1 MLQVTH
7 DRNDLKMEEQNIICG
22 ALELHK
28 KTVGEVMTK
37 LDDVYMLSID
47 RNLDFDTIN
56 EIMQQGEWL
65 GDGGSEGEAR
75 RDFLNF
81 HVSDSYVLTGKKHE
95 LKTICLKRIC
105 REHLSIRYCFP

>member
-1 MLQVTH
+1 MSVFLAVLQVTH
-7 DRNDLKMEEQNIICG
+7 DHNDLKMEEQNIICG

-37 LDDVYMLSID
+37 LEDVYMLSVD

-65 GDGGSEGEAR
+65 AGTD
-75 RDFLNF
+75 
-81 HVSDSYVLTGKKHE
+81 KKGAAASRSVHN
-95 LKTICLKRIC
+95 TPRC
-105 REHLSIRYCFP
+105 

>member
-1 MLQVTH
+1 MSVECCVLCVVLMRQEQCCKPPPLRVFQVTH

-37 LDDVYMLSID
+37 LDDVYMLCVD

-56 EIMQQGEWL
+56 EIMQQGECV
-65 GDGGSEGEAR
+65 GAKG
-75 RDFLNF
+75 
-81 HVSDSYVLTGKKHE
+81 V
-95 LKTICLKRIC
+95 
-105 REHLSIRYCFP
+105 